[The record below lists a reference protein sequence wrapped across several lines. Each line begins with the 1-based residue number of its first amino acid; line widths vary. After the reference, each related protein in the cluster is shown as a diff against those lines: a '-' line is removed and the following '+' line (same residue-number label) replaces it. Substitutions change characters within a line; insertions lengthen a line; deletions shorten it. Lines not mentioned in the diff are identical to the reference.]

1 MVSRVIKQNV
11 TFRNSSIGVVRADR
25 GGEQLEKDI
34 QNSADS
40 LIKNAFKIAN
50 DEAIKKGQEL
60 ANNLSA
66 DQLRAINPETGNL
79 EVLDNSPL
87 LAGLSQRTAFK
98 QVVDKRFR
106 YTLEQDIKQKAT
118 ELSVKYQND
127 PKMISKFQSDFN
139 SYLTGLKKPFADAGG
154 VTNEYSGFINDLGE
168 SYLASTKVFL
178 TDKKIKRD
186 FAISKKEYADNIVA
200 DGEALN
206 STILAMDPMNIDN
219 GTIQALLTKSK
230 AYTMDNESSGVIDKI
245 DRENTN
251 QAFQGSVY
259 SAFTTHVVDGIRA
272 QYGTKNKYNT
282 YQKIE
287 KTLMNMSEVIDNKGK
302 GLNTLDDTDIVLR
315 INNPDGTSTEYT
327 QRSFVKAM
335 IANNPKV
342 DTQIFKKVVDQA
354 INENINDQQNFNKEI
369 KDKHHLNTV
378 EYQQFTNKN
387 SNISDPNSNVSMMY
401 SSADQGNTANI
412 LSMVNQYT
420 SGLDKFAKAD
430 DKSAVLKPSGT
441 QYGAIIDSSGVS
453 VKGEV
458 LTRWLR
464 STGLEDL
471 IRTGNKNK
479 QETFINDVILYVDD
493 RLVTNGNTKLPMP
506 KSGDAKL
513 NKQLETVLG
522 NLDEYYT
529 VKNQGV
535 SLDSLYSSKEL
546 NAELKRVR
554 VASTT
559 QQTAITKAEVSQDKK
574 NNENVHAKNPE
585 IIETITEPLETA
597 TVDNFDATL
606 NKINGSIKEL
616 DQETGTLTIGEGD
629 NAKSYE
635 MSGVD
640 TTIKNHINSN
650 IEDHVARSYV
660 GAVNGMFESQ
670 ETMSIDGQDRKLA
683 DVFANNAVKK
693 EIVNTL
699 QTAITSNE
707 LPKFDLG
714 NEEINTYLNEKFAKS
729 IGSINQSQTGIKTQV
744 QTKLKNFNTQ
754 LTASVARDNAIF
766 KAQLAQKAVEQG
778 IPNNAISKD
787 DTINYI
793 NGKIYGQNQVANN
806 FFATQESLDPNHP
819 ATKEMYRLAKIKAFS
834 PIFMSQME
842 QLLNGQIQDVN
853 QTLVLMQHYEALS
866 KMVTNVVDG
875 KGINAFFMG
884 DEALGGGIK
893 ESDKVKLAYLGAYI
907 DVFGINPKSAQDL
920 STRILRAK
928 ELRNERKFA
937 GGDNIVDAFVAEYDQ
952 ANNTD
957 GKLKLNNLI
966 QVMTHHMRE
975 TYGED
980 SPNVIQRLASVVKV
994 ISSYDAGMDT
1004 SNILDVAD
1012 KFYSLAY
1019 TKSSGII
1026 LDPKL
1031 RNNDTVDTTMNIN
1044 SLIPINELETFY
1056 MPPPT
1061 IEEQERGEV
1070 IDYSH
1075 YNGMQ
1080 KQDVWLD
1087 LIQVTLNDKDA
1098 MEMYGDMEF
1107 ILDDRSLGIK
1117 KPRDTVAD
1125 TLNRGRTGSEFDFN
1139 NYNPL
1144 NQAEVPDRTNIIDYR
1159 KANRN
1164 SQTADVPVY
1173 GTKKAPVKVFLVPMP
1188 VVYGEN
1194 MPQNNGSEPQK
1205 IHKFR
1210 VMRVSDNGL
1219 DLEPIN
1225 IKTDI
1230 GDGQQAFVPFVVS
1243 YRGSNDITPLDY
1255 LTLAQLQD
1263 AHQVRNANVVENMQP
1278 VNFTIDDL

>member
-1 MVSRVIKQNV
+1 
-11 TFRNSSIGVVRADR
+11 
-25 GGEQLEKDI
+25 
-34 QNSADS
+34 
-40 LIKNAFKIAN
+40 
-50 DEAIKKGQEL
+50 
-60 ANNLSA
+60 
-66 DQLRAINPETGNL
+66 
-79 EVLDNSPL
+79 
-87 LAGLSQRTAFK
+87 
-98 QVVDKRFR
+98 
-106 YTLEQDIKQKAT
+106 
-118 ELSVKYQND
+118 
-127 PKMISKFQSDFN
+127 
-139 SYLTGLKKPFADAGG
+139 
-154 VTNEYSGFINDLGE
+154 
-168 SYLASTKVFL
+168 
-178 TDKKIKRD
+178 
-186 FAISKKEYADNIVA
+186 
-200 DGEALN
+200 
-206 STILAMDPMNIDN
+206 
-219 GTIQALLTKSK
+219 
-230 AYTMDNESSGVIDKI
+230 
-245 DRENTN
+245 
-251 QAFQGSVY
+251 
-259 SAFTTHVVDGIRA
+259 
-272 QYGTKNKYNT
+272 
-282 YQKIE
+282 
-287 KTLMNMSEVIDNKGK
+287 MNMSEVIDNKGK

-354 INENINDQQNFNKEI
+354 INENINDQQNFNKEV
-369 KDKHHLNTV
+369 KDKHHLNQV
-378 EYQQFTNKN
+378 EYNKFN
-387 SNISDPNSNVSMMY
+387 TQATDLSSSTSSVSIMY
-401 SSADQGNTANI
+401 SSADQGNTANL
-412 LSMVNQYT
+412 LSMINQHT
-420 SGLDKFAKAD
+420 TDLDKFAKAD

-441 QYGAIIDSSGVS
+441 QYGAIFDSSGVN
-453 VKGEV
+453 VKAEV

-506 KSGDAKL
+506 KSSDPKL

-522 NLDEYYT
+522 KLDEYYT
-529 VKNQGV
+529 EKNQGV

-574 NNENVHAKNPE
+574 NNENVYAKSPE
-585 IIETITEPLETA
+585 IIENITEPLETS
-597 TVDNFDATL
+597 TVDNFDVTL
-606 NKINGSIKEL
+606 DKINGSINQL
-616 DQETGTLTIGEGD
+616 DQESGTLTIGEGD
-629 NAKSYE
+629 NAQSYE

-640 TTIKNHINSN
+640 TTIKNHINAN
-650 IEDHVARSYV
+650 VEDHIARSYV

-670 ETMSIDGQDRKLA
+670 ETISVGGQDRKLV

-729 IGSINQSQTGIKTQV
+729 IGSINKSQSGIKTQV

-754 LTASVARDNAIF
+754 LTQSVAKDNAVM
-766 KAQLAQKAVEQG
+766 KASLAQRAVEDG
-778 IPNNAISKD
+778 IPNNALSKD

-819 ATKEMYRLAKIKAFS
+819 ATKEMYRLARKKAFS

-842 QLLNGQIQDVN
+842 QLLNGQIQDVG
-853 QTLVLMQHYEALS
+853 QTLVLMQHYEAMS
-866 KMVTNVVDG
+866 KMVLNVTDG
-875 KGINAFFMG
+875 KGINAFFMS
-884 DEALGGGIK
+884 DEALGGSIK
-893 ESDKVKLAYLGAYI
+893 EADKVKLAYLGAYI
-907 DVFGINPKSAQDL
+907 DVFGINMKSAQDL

-928 ELRNERKFA
+928 ELRNERKFS
-937 GGDNIVDAFVAEYDQ
+937 GGENVVDAFVAEYDQ
-952 ANNTD
+952 EKNQN

-966 QVMTHHMRE
+966 QVMTHHLRE
-975 TYGED
+975 THGED
-980 SPNVIQRLASVVKV
+980 SPSVVRRLASVVKV

-1004 SNILDVAD
+1004 STILQVVD
-1012 KFYSLAY
+1012 KFYGLAY

-1026 LDPKL
+1026 LDPEL

-1044 SLIPINELETFY
+1044 TLIPINELETFY
-1056 MPPPT
+1056 MPPPAPN
-1061 IEEQERGEV
+1061 EV
-1070 IDYSH
+1070 DSDVVDYSH

-1087 LIQVTLNDKDA
+1087 LIQTTLNNKDA
-1098 MEMYGDMEF
+1098 MIRYGDTEF

-1125 TLNRGRTGSEFDFN
+1125 TLNRGRFGNEFDFN

-1144 NQAEVPDRTNIIDYR
+1144 SQSEVPDRNNIIGY
-1159 KANRN
+1159 KARNRN
-1164 SQTADVPVY
+1164 SRTADVPIY
-1173 GTKKAPVKVFLVPMP
+1173 GTKKAPIKVFLVPMP

-1205 IHKFR
+1205 VHKFR

-1219 DLEPIN
+1219 DLEPIT

-1230 GDGQQAFVPFVVS
+1230 GDGQEAFIPFVVS
-1243 YRGSNDITPLDY
+1243 YRGADDITPLDY
-1255 LTLAQLQD
+1255 LTLAQLKD

-1278 VNFTIDDL
+1278 TTFTIDDL